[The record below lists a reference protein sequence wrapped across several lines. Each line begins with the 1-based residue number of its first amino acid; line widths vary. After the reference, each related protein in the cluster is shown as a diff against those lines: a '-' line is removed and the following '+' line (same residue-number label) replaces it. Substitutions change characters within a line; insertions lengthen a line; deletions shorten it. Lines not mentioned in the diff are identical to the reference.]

1 MNFVSIRKKLMF
13 MMGTICALF
22 GVALAFIL
30 FFAIDQSRKAE
41 TLQKEI
47 SPLATEL
54 KERGDAYQVQLS
66 ALRGYL
72 LQHDQVE
79 LDKFNEMSKR
89 LEDSKDKLLSNPNL
103 SSSVKSTM
111 ELGST
116 WRKFIEEKVFTLAK
130 EQKWEEALQ
139 VASSENGTV
148 YKVIGDFTN
157 YSNEQAKLREQSIE
171 KIDQSALLIEYVIF
185 LSLVVCIIVAII
197 LAWWFSGKLVKPI
210 QQIDT
215 KLKELASQEG
225 DLTARLQVNSN
236 DEIGAIATSFNKMLE
251 NLQHIINRVQ
261 KTSVEVQTA
270 SENMLEKTNT
280 SREATLRV
288 QSSMSN
294 LNASIQS
301 QTSSME
307 ESSTAMDDMA
317 VSVQRIA
324 ESASSVAE
332 LAVATSEH
340 ASDGSTVIQKSVS
353 QMTTIHEAV
362 NATSEVVERL
372 ITHTKYIDTAVQ
384 SISNIA
390 EQTNLLALNASIE
403 AARAGE
409 HGKGFAVVADEVR
422 KLAEQSQLAA
432 TDINHLLHQIQA
444 DTKIANDMMTQGQ
457 AEASEG
463 ITVIRTAGSSFSE
476 IVNHINK
483 VSTQMQEMSAT
494 AEEMAAS
501 SEEMNAALNNI
512 ASISNEVA
520 AETSQTAHS
529 AGDQV
534 NKMSIVANKSSE
546 MKTIVQELEV
556 LVSHFKTNI

>member
-157 YSNEQAKLREQSIE
+157 YSNEQAKLREQAIE

-409 HGKGFAVVADEVR
+409 QGKGFAVVADEVR
-422 KLAEQSQLAA
+422 KLAEQSKTAA
-432 TDINHLLHQIQA
+432 TDINQLLHQIQN
-444 DTKIANDMMTQGQ
+444 DTETASSMMSQGRS
-457 AEASEG
+457 EAFEG
-463 ITVIRTAGSSFSE
+463 INVIREAGTSFTT
-476 IVNHINK
+476 IVEQVNK
-483 VSTQMQEMSAT
+483 VSTQMQDISAT

-501 SEEMNAALNNI
+501 AEEMNASLNNI
-512 ASISNEVA
+512 ASISTEV
-520 AETSQTAHS
+520 
-529 AGDQV
+529 
-534 NKMSIVANKSSE
+534 SSE
-546 MKTIVQELEV
+546 TAATAQSAEQKVIVMNEMTVTARKMKQTVEELDQ
-556 LVSHFKTNI
+556 LVSHFKTE

>member
-1 MNFVSIRKKLMF
+1 MNFISIRKKLMF

-22 GVALAFIL
+22 GIALAFIL
-30 FFAIDQSRKAE
+30 FFAIDQSRQAE
-41 TLQKEI
+41 ALQKEI
-47 SPLATEL
+47 SPLATQL

-89 LEDSKDKLLSNPNL
+89 LEDSKDKLLSNPNI
-103 SSSVKSTM
+103 SQSVKDTM
-111 ELGST
+111 ESGSA

-139 VASSENGTV
+139 VAYAENGTV

-157 YSNEQAKLREQSIE
+157 YSNEQAKLRDQSIE
-171 KIDQSALLIEYVIF
+171 KIDQSSLQIEYVIF
-185 LSLVVCIIVAII
+185 LSLVICIIVAIT

-210 QQIDT
+210 QQIDS
-215 KLKELASQEG
+215 KLKELSSQEG

-236 DEIGAIATSFNKMLE
+236 DEIGTIATSFNKMLE

-261 KTSVEVQTA
+261 KTSVEVQNA
-270 SENMLEKTNT
+270 SENMLEKTNI
-280 SREATLRV
+280 SREATIKV
-288 QSSMSN
+288 QSSMSS

-301 QTSSME
+301 QSASME

-324 ESASSVAE
+324 ESASSVTE
-332 LAVATSEH
+332 LAVTTSEQ
-340 ASDGSTVIQKSVS
+340 ANDGNTVIQKSVS
-353 QMTTIHEAV
+353 QMTTIHDAV

-409 HGKGFAVVADEVR
+409 QGKGFAVVADEVR
-422 KLAEQSQLAA
+422 KLAEQSKTAA
-432 TDINHLLHQIQA
+432 TDINQLLHQIQQ
-444 DTKIANDMMTQGQ
+444 DTETASSMMSQGRS
-457 AEASEG
+457 EAFEG
-463 ITVIRTAGSSFSE
+463 IHVIREAGNSFTT
-476 IVNHINK
+476 IVEQVNK
-483 VSTQMQEMSAT
+483 VSTQMQDISAT

-501 SEEMNAALNNI
+501 AEEMNASLNNI
-512 ASISNEVA
+512 ASISTEVSSETAATAQSAEQKVITMNEM
-520 AETSQTAHS
+520 TQTAKQMKQTVEEL
-529 AGDQV
+529 DQ
-534 NKMSIVANKSSE
+534 
-546 MKTIVQELEV
+546 
-556 LVSHFKTNI
+556 LVSHFKTE

>member
-1 MNFVSIRKKLMF
+1 MSFISIRKKLMF

-22 GVALAFIL
+22 GIALAFIL
-30 FFAIDQSRKAE
+30 FFAIDQSRQAE
-41 TLQKEI
+41 ALQKEI
-47 SPLATEL
+47 SPLATQL

-79 LDKFNEMSKR
+79 FDKFNSMSKE
-89 LEDSKDKLLSNPNL
+89 LENTKDKLLSNPNV
-103 SSSVKSTM
+103 SESMKNTM
-111 ELGST
+111 ESGST
-116 WRKFIEEKVFTLAK
+116 WRKFIEEKVFPLAK

-139 VASSENGTV
+139 VAYAENGTV

-157 YSNEQAKLREQSIE
+157 YSNEQAKLRDQSIK
-171 KIDQSALLIEYVIF
+171 KIDQSSLQIEYVVF
-185 LSLVVCIIVAII
+185 LSLVICIIVAII

-210 QQIDT
+210 QQIDS
-215 KLKELASQEG
+215 KLKELSSQEG

-236 DEIGAIATSFNKMLE
+236 DEIGTIATSFNKMLE

-261 KTSVEVQTA
+261 KTSVEVQSA
-270 SENMLEKTNT
+270 SENMLEKTNI
-280 SREATLRV
+280 SREATIKV

-294 LNASIQS
+294 LNESIQS
-301 QTSSME
+301 QASSME

-324 ESASSVAE
+324 ESASSVTE
-332 LAVATSEH
+332 LAVATSEQ
-340 ASDGSTVIQKSVS
+340 ANDGSSVIQKSVS
-353 QMTTIHEAV
+353 QMTTIHDAV

-409 HGKGFAVVADEVR
+409 QGKGFAVVADEVR
-422 KLAEQSQLAA
+422 KLAEQSKTAA
-432 TDINHLLHQIQA
+432 TDINQLLHQIQQ
-444 DTKIANDMMTQGQ
+444 DTETASSMMSQGRS
-457 AEASEG
+457 EAFEG
-463 ITVIRTAGSSFSE
+463 IHVIREAGNSFTT
-476 IVNHINK
+476 IVEQVNK
-483 VSTQMQEMSAT
+483 VSTQMQDISAT

-501 SEEMNAALNNI
+501 AEEMNASLNNI
-512 ASISNEVA
+512 ASISTEVSSETAATAQSAEQKVITMNEM
-520 AETSQTAHS
+520 TQTAKQMKQTVEEL
-529 AGDQV
+529 DQ
-534 NKMSIVANKSSE
+534 
-546 MKTIVQELEV
+546 
-556 LVSHFKTNI
+556 LVSHFKTE

>member
-1 MNFVSIRKKLMF
+1 MNFISIRKKLMF

-22 GVALAFIL
+22 GIALAFIL

-89 LEDSKDKLLSNPNL
+89 LEDSKDKLLSNPNI
-103 SSSVKSTM
+103 SQSVKDTM
-111 ELGST
+111 NLGST
-116 WRKFIEEKVFTLAK
+116 WRRFIEEKVFTLAK

-139 VASSENGTV
+139 VASTENGSV

-157 YSNEQAKLREQSIE
+157 YSNEQAKLRDQSIK
-171 KIDQSALLIEYVIF
+171 KIDQSSLQIEYVVF
-185 LSLVVCIIVAII
+185 LSLVICIIVAIA

-210 QQIDT
+210 QQIDS
-215 KLKELASQEG
+215 KLKELSSQEG
-225 DLTARLQVNSN
+225 DLTARLQVSSN
-236 DEIGAIATSFNKMLE
+236 DEIGTIATSFNKMLE

-261 KTSVEVQTA
+261 KTSVEVQNA
-270 SENMLEKTNT
+270 SENMLEKTNI
-280 SREATLRV
+280 SREATIRV
-288 QSSMSN
+288 QSSMSS
-294 LNASIQS
+294 LNANIQS
-301 QTSSME
+301 QASSME
-307 ESSTAMDDMA
+307 ESSTAMDDMT

-324 ESASSVAE
+324 ESASSVTE
-332 LAVATSEH
+332 LAVTTSEQ
-340 ASDGSTVIQKSVS
+340 ANDGSSVIQKSVS
-353 QMTTIHEAV
+353 QMTTIHDAV

-409 HGKGFAVVADEVR
+409 QGKGFAVVADEVR
-422 KLAEQSQLAA
+422 KLAEQSKTAA
-432 TDINHLLHQIQA
+432 TDINQLLHQIQQ
-444 DTKIANDMMTQGQ
+444 DTETASSMMSQGRS
-457 AEASEG
+457 EAFEG
-463 ITVIRTAGSSFSE
+463 IHVIREAGNSFTT
-476 IVNHINK
+476 IVEQVNK
-483 VSTQMQEMSAT
+483 VSTQMQDISAT

-501 SEEMNAALNNI
+501 AEEMNASLNNI
-512 ASISNEVA
+512 ASISTEVSSETATTAQSAEKKVITMNEM
-520 AETSQTAHS
+520 TQTAKQMKQTVEEL
-529 AGDQV
+529 DQ
-534 NKMSIVANKSSE
+534 
-546 MKTIVQELEV
+546 
-556 LVSHFKTNI
+556 LVSHFKTE

>member
-1 MNFVSIRKKLMF
+1 MNFISIRKKLMF

-22 GVALAFIL
+22 GIALAFIL
-30 FFAIDQSRKAE
+30 FFTMDQSHQTEA
-41 TLQKEI
+41 LQKEI
-47 SPLATEL
+47 SPLATQL

-79 LDKFNEMSKR
+79 FDKFNAMSKE
-89 LEDSKDKLLSNPNL
+89 LEDKKEQLLSNPNL
-103 SSSVKSTM
+103 SQSVKATM
-111 ELGST
+111 ESGST
-116 WRKFIEEKVFTLAK
+116 WRKFIEEKVFPLAK

-139 VASSENGTV
+139 VAYAENNTV

-157 YSNEQAKLREQSIE
+157 YSNEQAKLRDQSIK
-171 KIDQSALLIEYVIF
+171 KIDQSSLQIEYVVF
-185 LSLVVCIIVAII
+185 LSLVICIIVAII

-210 QQIDT
+210 QQIDS
-215 KLKELASQEG
+215 KLKELSSQEG

-236 DEIGAIATSFNKMLE
+236 DEIGTIATSFNKMLE

-261 KTSVEVQTA
+261 KTSVEVQNA
-270 SENMLEKTNT
+270 SENMLEKTNI
-280 SREATLRV
+280 SREATLKV

-294 LNASIQS
+294 LNESIQS
-301 QTSSME
+301 QASSME

-324 ESASSVAE
+324 ESATSVTE
-332 LAVATSEH
+332 LAVATSEQ
-340 ASDGSTVIQKSVS
+340 ANDGSSVIQKSVS
-353 QMTTIHEAV
+353 QMTTIRDAV

-409 HGKGFAVVADEVR
+409 QGKGFAVVADEVR
-422 KLAEQSQLAA
+422 KLAEQSKTAA
-432 TDINHLLHQIQA
+432 TDINQLLHQIQQ
-444 DTKIANDMMTQGQ
+444 DTETASSMMSQGRS
-457 AEASEG
+457 EAFEG
-463 ITVIRTAGSSFSE
+463 IHVIREAGNSFTT
-476 IVNHINK
+476 IVEQVNK
-483 VSTQMQEMSAT
+483 VSTQMQDISAT

-501 SEEMNAALNNI
+501 AEEMNASLNNI
-512 ASISNEVA
+512 ASISTEVSSETAATAQSAEQKVITMNEM
-520 AETSQTAHS
+520 TQTAKQMKQTVEEL
-529 AGDQV
+529 DQ
-534 NKMSIVANKSSE
+534 
-546 MKTIVQELEV
+546 
-556 LVSHFKTNI
+556 LVSHFKTE

>member
-1 MNFVSIRKKLMF
+1 MNFISIRKKLMF
-13 MMGTICALF
+13 MMGMICALF
-22 GVALAFIL
+22 GIALAFIL
-30 FFAIDQSRKAE
+30 FFTMDQSHKAE

-89 LEDSKDKLLSNPNL
+89 LEDTKGQLLSNPNT
-103 SSSVKSTM
+103 SQSVKSTM

-139 VASSENGTV
+139 VASTENGTV

-171 KIDQSALLIEYVIF
+171 KIDQSSLRIEYVVF
-185 LSLVVCIIVAII
+185 LSLVICIVTAII

-225 DLTARLQVNSN
+225 DLTTRLQVNSN
-236 DEIGAIATSFNKMLE
+236 DEIGAIASSFNKMLE

-280 SREATLRV
+280 SREATIRV

-294 LNASIQS
+294 LNSSIQS

-317 VSVQRIA
+317 ISVQRIA

-340 ASDGSTVIQKSVS
+340 ANDGSTVIQKSVS

-409 HGKGFAVVADEVR
+409 QGKGFAVVADEVR
-422 KLAEQSQLAA
+422 KLAEQSKTAA
-432 TDINHLLHQIQA
+432 KDINQLLHQIQN
-444 DTKIANDMMTQGQ
+444 DTETANSMMSKGRS
-457 AEASEG
+457 EAFEG
-463 ITVIRTAGSSFSE
+463 ITVVREAGTSFTT
-476 IVNHINK
+476 IVEQVNK
-483 VSTQMQEMSAT
+483 VSTQMQDISAT

-501 SEEMNAALNNI
+501 AEEMNASLNNI
-512 ASISNEVA
+512 ASISNEV
-520 AETSQTAHS
+520 
-529 AGDQV
+529 
-534 NKMSIVANKSSE
+534 SSE
-546 MKTIVQELEV
+546 TAATAQSAEQKVIVMNEMTLTAKQMKQTVEELDQ
-556 LVSHFKTNI
+556 LVSHFKTE

>member
-30 FFAIDQSRKAE
+30 FFAIDQSRQAE
-41 TLQKEI
+41 ALQKEI
-47 SPLATEL
+47 SPLATQL
-54 KERGDAYQVQLS
+54 KECGDAYQVQLS

-409 HGKGFAVVADEVR
+409 QGKGFAVVADEVR
-422 KLAEQSQLAA
+422 KLAEQSKTAA
-432 TDINHLLHQIQA
+432 TDINQLLHQIQN
-444 DTKIANDMMTQGQ
+444 DTETASSMMSQGRS
-457 AEASEG
+457 EAFEG
-463 ITVIRTAGSSFSE
+463 INVIREAGTSFTT
-476 IVNHINK
+476 IVEQVNK
-483 VSTQMQEMSAT
+483 VSTQMQDISAT

-501 SEEMNAALNNI
+501 AEEMNASLNNI
-512 ASISNEVA
+512 ASISTEV
-520 AETSQTAHS
+520 
-529 AGDQV
+529 
-534 NKMSIVANKSSE
+534 SSE
-546 MKTIVQELEV
+546 TAATAQSAEQKVIVMNEMAVTTGKMKQTVEELDQ
-556 LVSHFKTNI
+556 LVSHFKTE

>member
-22 GVALAFIL
+22 GIALAFIL

-79 LDKFNEMSKR
+79 LDKFNQMSKR

-185 LSLVVCIIVAII
+185 LSLVICIVAAII

-353 QMTTIHEAV
+353 QMTTIHKAV

-422 KLAEQSQLAA
+422 KLAEQSKTAA
-432 TDINHLLHQIQA
+432 TDINQLLHQIQN
-444 DTKIANDMMTQGQ
+444 DTETASSMMSQGRS
-457 AEASEG
+457 EAFEG
-463 ITVIRTAGSSFSE
+463 INVIREAGTSFTT
-476 IVNHINK
+476 IVEQVNK
-483 VSTQMQEMSAT
+483 VSTQMQDISAT

-501 SEEMNAALNNI
+501 AEEMNASLNNI
-512 ASISNEVA
+512 ASISTEV
-520 AETSQTAHS
+520 
-529 AGDQV
+529 
-534 NKMSIVANKSSE
+534 SSE
-546 MKTIVQELEV
+546 TAATAQSAEQKVIVMNEMTVTARKMKQTVEELDQ
-556 LVSHFKTNI
+556 LVSHFKTE

>member
-1 MNFVSIRKKLMF
+1 MNFISIRKKLMF

-30 FFAIDQSRKAE
+30 FFTMDQSRQTEA
-41 TLQKEI
+41 LQKEI
-47 SPLATEL
+47 SPLATQL

-79 LDKFNEMSKR
+79 LDKFNSMSKL
-89 LEDSKDKLLSNPNL
+89 LEDKKEQLLSNPNL
-103 SSSVKSTM
+103 SESVKNTM
-111 ELGST
+111 ESGST
-116 WRKFIEEKVFTLAK
+116 WRKFIEEKVFPLAK

-139 VASSENGTV
+139 VAYAENNTV

-157 YSNEQAKLREQSIE
+157 YSNEQAKLRDQSIK
-171 KIDQSALLIEYVIF
+171 KIDQSSLQIEYVVF
-185 LSLVVCIIVAII
+185 LSLIICIIVAIT

-210 QQIDT
+210 QQIDS
-215 KLKELASQEG
+215 KLKELSSQEG

-236 DEIGAIATSFNKMLE
+236 DEIGTIATSFNKMLE

-261 KTSVEVQTA
+261 KTSVEVQNA
-270 SENMLEKTNT
+270 SENMLEKTNI
-280 SREATLRV
+280 SREATIKV
-288 QSSMSN
+288 QSTMSN
-294 LNASIQS
+294 LNESIQS
-301 QTSSME
+301 QAASME

-324 ESASSVAE
+324 ESATSVTE
-332 LAVATSEH
+332 LAVATSEQ
-340 ASDGSTVIQKSVS
+340 ANDGNTVIQKSVS
-353 QMTTIHEAV
+353 QMTTIHDAV

-409 HGKGFAVVADEVR
+409 QGKGFAVVADEVR
-422 KLAEQSQLAA
+422 KLAEQSKTAA
-432 TDINHLLHQIQA
+432 TDINQLLHQIQQ
-444 DTKIANDMMTQGQ
+444 DTETASSMMSQGRS
-457 AEASEG
+457 EASEG
-463 ITVIRTAGSSFSE
+463 IHVIREAGNSFTT
-476 IVNHINK
+476 IVEQVNK
-483 VSTQMQEMSAT
+483 VSTQMQDISAT

-501 SEEMNAALNNI
+501 AEEMNASLNNI
-512 ASISNEVA
+512 ASISTEVSSETAATAQSAEKKVVTMNEM
-520 AETSQTAHS
+520 TQTAKQMKQTVEEL
-529 AGDQV
+529 DQ
-534 NKMSIVANKSSE
+534 
-546 MKTIVQELEV
+546 
-556 LVSHFKTNI
+556 LVSHFKTE

>member
-1 MNFVSIRKKLMF
+1 MNFISIRKKLMF
-13 MMGTICALF
+13 MMGMICALF
-22 GVALAFIL
+22 GIALAFIL
-30 FFAIDQSRKAE
+30 FFTMDQSHKAE

-89 LEDSKDKLLSNPNL
+89 LEDTKGQLLSNPNT
-103 SSSVKSTM
+103 SQSVKSTM

-139 VASSENGTV
+139 VASTENGTV

-157 YSNEQAKLREQSIE
+157 YTNEQAKLREQSIE
-171 KIDQSALLIEYVIF
+171 KIDQSSLRIEYVVF
-185 LSLVVCIIVAII
+185 LSLVICIVTAII

-210 QQIDT
+210 QKIDT

-280 SREATLRV
+280 SREATIRV

-294 LNASIQS
+294 LNSSIQS

-317 VSVQRIA
+317 ISVQRIA

-332 LAVATSEH
+332 LAVATYEH
-340 ASDGSTVIQKSVS
+340 ANDGSTVIQKSVS

-409 HGKGFAVVADEVR
+409 QGKGFAVVADEVR
-422 KLAEQSQLAA
+422 KLAEQSKTAA
-432 TDINHLLHQIQA
+432 KDINQLLHQIQN
-444 DTKIANDMMTQGQ
+444 DTETASSMMSQGRS
-457 AEASEG
+457 EAFEG
-463 ITVIRTAGSSFSE
+463 ITVVREAGTSFTT
-476 IVNHINK
+476 IVEQVNK
-483 VSTQMQEMSAT
+483 VSTQMQDISAT

-501 SEEMNAALNNI
+501 AEEMNASLNNI
-512 ASISNEVA
+512 ASISNEV
-520 AETSQTAHS
+520 
-529 AGDQV
+529 
-534 NKMSIVANKSSE
+534 SSE
-546 MKTIVQELEV
+546 TAATAQSAEQKVIVMNEMTLTAKQMKQTVEELDQ
-556 LVSHFKTNI
+556 LVSHFKTE

>member
-1 MNFVSIRKKLMF
+1 MNFISIRKKLMF
-13 MMGTICALF
+13 MMGMICALF
-22 GVALAFIL
+22 GIALAFIL
-30 FFAIDQSRKAE
+30 FFTMDQSHKAE

-89 LEDSKDKLLSNPNL
+89 LEDTKGQLLSNPNT
-103 SSSVKSTM
+103 SQSVKSTM

-139 VASSENGTV
+139 VASTENGTV

-157 YSNEQAKLREQSIE
+157 YTNEQAKLREQSIE
-171 KIDQSALLIEYVIF
+171 KIDQSSLRIEYVVF
-185 LSLVVCIIVAII
+185 LSLVICIVTAII

-270 SENMLEKTNT
+270 EENMLEKTNT
-280 SREATLRV
+280 SREATIRV

-294 LNASIQS
+294 LNSSIQS

-317 VSVQRIA
+317 ISVQRIA

-332 LAVATSEH
+332 LAVATYEH
-340 ASDGSTVIQKSVS
+340 ANDGSTVIQKSVS

-409 HGKGFAVVADEVR
+409 QGKGFAVVADEVR
-422 KLAEQSQLAA
+422 KLAEQSKTAA
-432 TDINHLLHQIQA
+432 KDINQLLHQIQN
-444 DTKIANDMMTQGQ
+444 DTEIASSMMSQGRS
-457 AEASEG
+457 EAFEG
-463 ITVIRTAGSSFSE
+463 ITVVREAGTSFTT
-476 IVNHINK
+476 IVEQVNK
-483 VSTQMQEMSAT
+483 VSTQMQDISAT

-501 SEEMNAALNNI
+501 AEEMNASLNNI
-512 ASISNEVA
+512 ASISNEV
-520 AETSQTAHS
+520 
-529 AGDQV
+529 
-534 NKMSIVANKSSE
+534 SSE
-546 MKTIVQELEV
+546 TAATAQSAEQKVIVMNEMTLTAKQMKQTVEELDQ
-556 LVSHFKTNI
+556 LVSHFKTE

>member
-1 MNFVSIRKKLMF
+1 MNFISIRKKLMF
-13 MMGTICALF
+13 MMGMICALF
-22 GVALAFIL
+22 GIALAFIL
-30 FFAIDQSRKAE
+30 FFTMDQSHKAE

-89 LEDSKDKLLSNPNL
+89 LEDTKGQLLSNPNT
-103 SSSVKSTM
+103 SQSVKSTM

-139 VASSENGTV
+139 VASTENGTV

-157 YSNEQAKLREQSIE
+157 YTNEQAKLREQSIE
-171 KIDQSALLIEYVIF
+171 KIDQSSLRIEYVVF
-185 LSLVVCIIVAII
+185 LSLVICIVTAII

-280 SREATLRV
+280 SREATIRV

-294 LNASIQS
+294 LNSSIQS

-307 ESSTAMDDMA
+307 ESSTAMDDMTI
-317 VSVQRIA
+317 SVQRIA

-340 ASDGSTVIQKSVS
+340 ANDGSTVIQKSVS

-409 HGKGFAVVADEVR
+409 QGKGFAVVADEVR
-422 KLAEQSQLAA
+422 KLAEQSKTAA
-432 TDINHLLHQIQA
+432 KDINQLLHQIQN
-444 DTKIANDMMTQGQ
+444 DTETASSMMSQGRS
-457 AEASEG
+457 EAFEG
-463 ITVIRTAGSSFSE
+463 ITVVREAGTSFTT
-476 IVNHINK
+476 IVEQVNK
-483 VSTQMQEMSAT
+483 VSTQMQDISAT

-501 SEEMNAALNNI
+501 AEEMNASLNNI
-512 ASISNEVA
+512 ASISNEV
-520 AETSQTAHS
+520 
-529 AGDQV
+529 
-534 NKMSIVANKSSE
+534 SSE
-546 MKTIVQELEV
+546 TAATAQSAEQKVIVMNEMTLTAKQMKQTVEELDQ
-556 LVSHFKTNI
+556 LVSHFKTE

>member
-1 MNFVSIRKKLMF
+1 MNFISIRKKLMF

-22 GVALAFIL
+22 GIALAFIL
-30 FFAIDQSRKAE
+30 FFAIDQSRQAE
-41 TLQKEI
+41 ALQKEI
-47 SPLATEL
+47 SPLATQL

-72 LQHDQVE
+72 LQRDQVE
-79 LDKFNEMSKR
+79 LDKFNEMSKL
-89 LEDSKDKLLSNPNL
+89 LEDKKDELLSNPNL
-103 SSSVKSTM
+103 SQSVKNTM
-111 ELGST
+111 ESGSA

-139 VASSENGTV
+139 VAYAENGTV

-157 YSNEQAKLREQSIE
+157 YSNEQAKLRDQSIE
-171 KIDQSALLIEYVIF
+171 KIDQSSLQIEYVIF
-185 LSLVVCIIVAII
+185 LSLVICIIVAIT

-210 QQIDT
+210 QQIDS
-215 KLKELASQEG
+215 KLKELSSQEG

-236 DEIGAIATSFNKMLE
+236 DEIGTIATSFNKMLE

-261 KTSVEVQTA
+261 KTSVEVQNA
-270 SENMLEKTNT
+270 SENMLEKTNI
-280 SREATLRV
+280 SREATIRV
-288 QSSMSN
+288 QSSMSS

-301 QTSSME
+301 QSASME

-324 ESASSVAE
+324 ESASSVTE
-332 LAVATSEH
+332 LAVTTSEQ
-340 ASDGSTVIQKSVS
+340 ANDGSSVIQKSVS
-353 QMTTIHEAV
+353 QMTTIHDAV

-409 HGKGFAVVADEVR
+409 QGKGFAVVADEVR
-422 KLAEQSQLAA
+422 KLAEQSKTAA
-432 TDINHLLHQIQA
+432 TDINQLLHQIQQ
-444 DTKIANDMMTQGQ
+444 DTETASSMMSQGRS
-457 AEASEG
+457 EAFEG
-463 ITVIRTAGSSFSE
+463 IHVIREAGNSFTT
-476 IVNHINK
+476 IVEQVNK
-483 VSTQMQEMSAT
+483 VSTQMQDISAT

-501 SEEMNAALNNI
+501 AEEMNASLNNI
-512 ASISNEVA
+512 ASISTEVSSETAATAQSAEQKVITMNEM
-520 AETSQTAHS
+520 TQTAK
-529 AGDQV
+529 Q
-534 NKMSIVANKSSE
+534 
-546 MKTIVQELEV
+546 MKQTVQELDQ
-556 LVSHFKTNI
+556 LVSHFKTE

>member
-1 MNFVSIRKKLMF
+1 

-22 GVALAFIL
+22 GIALAFIL
-30 FFAIDQSRKAE
+30 FFTMDQSHKAE

-79 LDKFNEMSKR
+79 LDKFNQMSKR
-89 LEDSKDKLLSNPNL
+89 LEDTKGQLLSNPNT
-103 SSSVKSTM
+103 SQSVKSTM

-139 VASSENGTV
+139 VASTENGTV

-171 KIDQSALLIEYVIF
+171 KIDQSSLRIEYVVF
-185 LSLVVCIIVAII
+185 LSLVICIVTAII

-210 QQIDT
+210 QQIDI

-236 DEIGAIATSFNKMLE
+236 DEIGAIASSFNKMLE

-280 SREATLRV
+280 SREATIRV

-294 LNASIQS
+294 LNSSIQS

-317 VSVQRIA
+317 ISVQRIA

-340 ASDGSTVIQKSVS
+340 ANDGSTVIQKSVS

-409 HGKGFAVVADEVR
+409 QGKGFAVVADEVR
-422 KLAEQSQLAA
+422 KLAEQSKTAA
-432 TDINHLLHQIQA
+432 TDINQLLNQIQN
-444 DTKIANDMMTQGQ
+444 DTETASSMMSKGRS
-457 AEASEG
+457 EAFEG
-463 ITVIRTAGSSFSE
+463 ITVVREAGTSFTT
-476 IVNHINK
+476 IVEQVNK
-483 VSTQMQEMSAT
+483 VSTQMQDISAT

-501 SEEMNAALNNI
+501 AEEMNASLNNI
-512 ASISNEVA
+512 ASISNEV
-520 AETSQTAHS
+520 
-529 AGDQV
+529 
-534 NKMSIVANKSSE
+534 SSE
-546 MKTIVQELEV
+546 TAATAQSAEQKVIVMNEMTVTAKQMKQTVEELDQ
-556 LVSHFKTNI
+556 LVSHFKTE

>member
-1 MNFVSIRKKLMF
+1 MNFISIRKKLMF
-13 MMGTICALF
+13 MMGVICALF
-22 GVALAFIL
+22 GIALAFIL
-30 FFAIDQSRKAE
+30 FFTMDQSHKAE

-89 LEDSKDKLLSNPNL
+89 LEDTKGQLLSNPNT
-103 SSSVKSTM
+103 SQSVKSTM

-139 VASSENGTV
+139 VASTENGTV

-157 YSNEQAKLREQSIE
+157 YTNEQAKLREQSIE
-171 KIDQSALLIEYVIF
+171 KIDQSSLRIEYVVF
-185 LSLVVCIIVAII
+185 LSLVICIVTAII

-236 DEIGAIATSFNKMLE
+236 DEIGAIASSFNKMLE

-261 KTSVEVQTA
+261 KTSVEVQIA
-270 SENMLEKTNT
+270 SDNMLEKTNT
-280 SREATLRV
+280 SREATIRV

-294 LNASIQS
+294 LNSSIQS

-317 VSVQRIA
+317 ISVQRIA

-332 LAVATSEH
+332 LAVATYEH
-340 ASDGSTVIQKSVS
+340 ANDGSTVIQKSVS

-409 HGKGFAVVADEVR
+409 QGKGFAVVADEVR
-422 KLAEQSQLAA
+422 KLAEQSKTAA
-432 TDINHLLHQIQA
+432 KDINQLLHQIQN
-444 DTKIANDMMTQGQ
+444 DTETASSMMSQGRS
-457 AEASEG
+457 EAFEG
-463 ITVIRTAGSSFSE
+463 ITVVREAGTSFTT
-476 IVNHINK
+476 IVEQVNK
-483 VSTQMQEMSAT
+483 VSTQMQDISAT

-501 SEEMNAALNNI
+501 AEEMNASLNNI
-512 ASISNEVA
+512 ASISNEV
-520 AETSQTAHS
+520 
-529 AGDQV
+529 
-534 NKMSIVANKSSE
+534 SSE
-546 MKTIVQELEV
+546 TAATAQSAEQKVIVMNEMTLTAKQMKQTVEELDQ
-556 LVSHFKTNI
+556 LVSHFKTE

>member
-1 MNFVSIRKKLMF
+1 MNFISIRKKLMF

-22 GVALAFIL
+22 GIALAFIL

-89 LEDSKDKLLSNPNL
+89 LEDSKDKLLSNPNI
-103 SSSVKSTM
+103 SQSVKDTM
-111 ELGST
+111 NLGST

-139 VASSENGTV
+139 VASTENGSV

-157 YSNEQAKLREQSIE
+157 YSNEQAKLRDQSIE
-171 KIDQSALLIEYVIF
+171 KIDQSSLQIEYVVF
-185 LSLVVCIIVAII
+185 LSLVICITVAII

-210 QQIDT
+210 QQIDS
-215 KLKELASQEG
+215 KLKELSSQEG
-225 DLTARLQVNSN
+225 DLTARLQVSSN
-236 DEIGAIATSFNKMLE
+236 DEIGTIATSFNKMLE

-261 KTSVEVQTA
+261 KTSVEVQNA
-270 SENMLEKTNT
+270 SENMLEKTNI
-280 SREATLRV
+280 SREATIRV
-288 QSSMSN
+288 QSSMSS
-294 LNASIQS
+294 LNANIQS
-301 QTSSME
+301 QASSME
-307 ESSTAMDDMA
+307 ESSTAMDDMT

-324 ESASSVAE
+324 ESASSVTE
-332 LAVATSEH
+332 LAVTTSEQ
-340 ASDGSTVIQKSVS
+340 ANDGSSVIQKSVS
-353 QMTTIHEAV
+353 QMTTIHDAV

-409 HGKGFAVVADEVR
+409 QGKGFAVVADEVR
-422 KLAEQSQLAA
+422 KLAEQSKTAA
-432 TDINHLLHQIQA
+432 TDINQLLHQIQQ
-444 DTKIANDMMTQGQ
+444 DTETASSMMSQGRS
-457 AEASEG
+457 EAFEG
-463 ITVIRTAGSSFSE
+463 IHVIREAGNSFTT
-476 IVNHINK
+476 IVEQVNK
-483 VSTQMQEMSAT
+483 VSTQMQDISAT

-501 SEEMNAALNNI
+501 AEEMNASLNNI
-512 ASISNEVA
+512 ASISTEVSSETATTAQSAEKKVITMNEM
-520 AETSQTAHS
+520 TQTAKQMKQTVEEL
-529 AGDQV
+529 DQ
-534 NKMSIVANKSSE
+534 
-546 MKTIVQELEV
+546 
-556 LVSHFKTNI
+556 LVSHFKTE

>member
-22 GVALAFIL
+22 GIALAFIL

-116 WRKFIEEKVFTLAK
+116 WRKFVEEKVFTLAK

-157 YSNEQAKLREQSIE
+157 YSNEQATLREQSIE

-185 LSLVVCIIVAII
+185 LSLVICIVAAII

-236 DEIGAIATSFNKMLE
+236 DEIGAIAASFNKMLE

-280 SREATLRV
+280 SREATVRV

-301 QTSSME
+301 QASSME

-409 HGKGFAVVADEVR
+409 QGKGFAVVADEVR
-422 KLAEQSQLAA
+422 KLAEQSKTAA
-432 TDINHLLHQIQA
+432 TDINQLLHQIQN
-444 DTKIANDMMTQGQ
+444 DTETASSMMSQGRS
-457 AEASEG
+457 EAFEG
-463 ITVIRTAGSSFSE
+463 IHVIREAGTSFAT
-476 IVNHINK
+476 IVEQVNK
-483 VSTQMQEMSAT
+483 VSTQMQDISAT

-501 SEEMNAALNNI
+501 AEEMNASLNNI
-512 ASISNEVA
+512 ASISTEV
-520 AETSQTAHS
+520 
-529 AGDQV
+529 
-534 NKMSIVANKSSE
+534 SSE
-546 MKTIVQELEV
+546 TAATAQSAEQKVIVMNEMTVTAGKMKQTVEELDQ
-556 LVSHFKTNI
+556 LVSHFKTE

>member
-1 MNFVSIRKKLMF
+1 MNFMSIRKKLLF

-22 GVALAFIL
+22 GIALAFIL
-30 FFAIDQSRKAE
+30 FFAVDQSHKSEA
-41 TLQKEI
+41 LQKDI

-66 ALRGYL
+66 ALRDYL

-79 LDKFNEMSKR
+79 LDKFHEMSKL
-89 LEDSKDKLLSNPNL
+89 LEDNKAQLLSNPNV
-103 SSSVKSTM
+103 SQSVKDAM

-116 WRKFIEEKVFTLAK
+116 WRIFIEEKVFSLAK

-139 VASSENGTV
+139 LASSENGTV

-171 KIDQSALLIEYVIF
+171 KIDQSSLLIEYIVF
-185 LSLVVCIIVAII
+185 LSLVICIIVALI

-210 QQIDT
+210 EQIDT

-236 DEIGAIATSFNKMLE
+236 DEIGAIATSFNNMLE

-261 KTSVEVQTA
+261 KTSVEVQNT

-280 SREATLRV
+280 SRDATIKV

-317 VSVQRIA
+317 MSVQRIA

-340 ASDGSTVIQKSVS
+340 ANDGSTVIQKSIS

-409 HGKGFAVVADEVR
+409 QGKGFAVVADEVR
-422 KLAEQSQLAA
+422 KLAEQSKTAA
-432 TDINHLLHQIQA
+432 TDINQLLHQIQN
-444 DTKIANDMMTQGQ
+444 DTETASSMMSQGRS
-457 AEASEG
+457 EASEG
-463 ITVIRTAGSSFSE
+463 INVIREAGSSFTT
-476 IVNHINK
+476 IVGQVNT
-483 VSTQMQEMSAT
+483 VSTRIQDISAT
-494 AEEMAAS
+494 AEEMNAS
-501 SEEMNAALNNI
+501 LNNI
-512 ASISNEVA
+512 ASISNEV
-520 AETSQTAHS
+520 
-529 AGDQV
+529 
-534 NKMSIVANKSSE
+534 SSE
-546 MKTIVQELEV
+546 TVATAQFAKQKVLVMNEMTLTAKQMKQTVEELDQ
-556 LVSHFKTNI
+556 LVSHFKTE

>member
-1 MNFVSIRKKLMF
+1 MSFISIRKKLMF

-22 GVALAFIL
+22 GIALAFIL
-30 FFAIDQSRKAE
+30 FFAIDQSRQAE
-41 TLQKEI
+41 ALQKEI
-47 SPLATEL
+47 SPLATQL

-79 LDKFNEMSKR
+79 FDKFNSMSKE
-89 LEDSKDKLLSNPNL
+89 LENTKDKLLSNPNV
-103 SSSVKSTM
+103 SESMKNTM
-111 ELGST
+111 ESGST
-116 WRKFIEEKVFTLAK
+116 WRKFIEEKVFPLAK

-139 VASSENGTV
+139 VAYAENGTV

-157 YSNEQAKLREQSIE
+157 YSNEQAKLRDQSIK
-171 KIDQSALLIEYVIF
+171 KIDQSSLQIEYVVF
-185 LSLVVCIIVAII
+185 LSLVICIIAAII

-210 QQIDT
+210 QQIDS
-215 KLKELASQEG
+215 KLKELSSQEG

-236 DEIGAIATSFNKMLE
+236 DEIGTIATSFNKMLE

-261 KTSVEVQTA
+261 KTSVEVQSA
-270 SENMLEKTNT
+270 SENMLEKTNI
-280 SREATLRV
+280 SREATIKV

-294 LNASIQS
+294 LNESIQS
-301 QTSSME
+301 QASSME

-324 ESASSVAE
+324 ESASSVTE
-332 LAVATSEH
+332 LAVATSEQ
-340 ASDGSTVIQKSVS
+340 ANDGNSVIQKSVS
-353 QMTTIHEAV
+353 QMTTIHDAV

-409 HGKGFAVVADEVR
+409 QGKGFAVVADEVR
-422 KLAEQSQLAA
+422 KLAEQSKTAA
-432 TDINHLLHQIQA
+432 TDINQLLHQIQQ
-444 DTKIANDMMTQGQ
+444 DTETASSMMSQGRS
-457 AEASEG
+457 EAFEG
-463 ITVIRTAGSSFSE
+463 IHVIREAGNSFTT
-476 IVNHINK
+476 IVEQVNK
-483 VSTQMQEMSAT
+483 VSTQMQDISAT

-501 SEEMNAALNNI
+501 AEEMNASLNNI
-512 ASISNEVA
+512 ASISTEVSSETAATAQSAEQKVITMNEM
-520 AETSQTAHS
+520 TQTAKQMKQTVEEL
-529 AGDQV
+529 DQ
-534 NKMSIVANKSSE
+534 
-546 MKTIVQELEV
+546 
-556 LVSHFKTNI
+556 LVSHFKTE

>member
-22 GVALAFIL
+22 GIALAFIL

-89 LEDSKDKLLSNPNL
+89 LEDSKDKLLSNPNA

-111 ELGST
+111 ELGFT
-116 WRKFIEEKVFTLAK
+116 WRKFVEEKVFTLAK

-185 LSLVVCIIVAII
+185 LSLVICIVAAII

-280 SREATLRV
+280 SREATVRV

-409 HGKGFAVVADEVR
+409 QGKGFAVVADEVR
-422 KLAEQSQLAA
+422 KLAEQSKTAA
-432 TDINHLLHQIQA
+432 TDINQLLHQIQN
-444 DTKIANDMMTQGQ
+444 DTETASSMMSQGRS
-457 AEASEG
+457 EAFEG
-463 ITVIRTAGSSFSE
+463 INVIREAGTSFST
-476 IVNHINK
+476 IVEQVNK
-483 VSTQMQEMSAT
+483 VSTQMQDISAT

-501 SEEMNAALNNI
+501 AEEMNASLNNI
-512 ASISNEVA
+512 ASISTEV
-520 AETSQTAHS
+520 
-529 AGDQV
+529 
-534 NKMSIVANKSSE
+534 SSE
-546 MKTIVQELEV
+546 TAATAQSAEKKVIVMNEMAVTAGKMKQTVEELDQ
-556 LVSHFKTNI
+556 LVSHFKTE

>member
-1 MNFVSIRKKLMF
+1 

-22 GVALAFIL
+22 GIALAFIL
-30 FFAIDQSRKAE
+30 FFTIDQSRKAE
-41 TLQKEI
+41 ALQKEI

-79 LDKFNEMSKR
+79 LDKFHEMSKR
-89 LEDSKDKLLSNPNL
+89 LEDSKNELLSNPNV
-103 SSSVKSTM
+103 SQQVKDTM
-111 ELGST
+111 QLGST
-116 WRKFIEEKVFTLAK
+116 WRQFIDDKVVTLAK

-139 VASSENGTV
+139 VASKENGTV

-157 YSNEQAKLREQSIE
+157 YSNEQAKLRDQSIE
-171 KIDQSALLIEYVIF
+171 KIDQSSLLIEYVVF
-185 LSLVVCIIVAII
+185 LSLVICIVVAII

-215 KLKELASQEG
+215 KLKELSSQEG

-261 KTSVEVQTA
+261 KTSVEVQNA

-280 SREATLRV
+280 SRDATIKV

-317 VSVQRIA
+317 MSVQRIA

-340 ASDGSTVIQKSVS
+340 ANDGSTVIQKSIS

-409 HGKGFAVVADEVR
+409 QGKGFAVVADEVR
-422 KLAEQSQLAA
+422 KLAEQSKTAA
-432 TDINHLLHQIQA
+432 TDINQLLHQIQN
-444 DTKIANDMMTQGQ
+444 DTETASSMMSQGRS
-457 AEASEG
+457 EAFEG
-463 ITVIRTAGSSFSE
+463 INVIREAGSSFTT
-476 IVNHINK
+476 IVSQVNT
-483 VSTQMQEMSAT
+483 VSTQIQDISAT

-501 SEEMNAALNNI
+501 AEEMNASLNNI
-512 ASISNEVA
+512 ASISNEV
-520 AETSQTAHS
+520 
-529 AGDQV
+529 
-534 NKMSIVANKSSE
+534 SSE
-546 MKTIVQELEV
+546 TVATAQFAEQKVIVMNEMTLTAKQMKQTVEELDQ
-556 LVSHFKTNI
+556 LVSHFKTE

>member
-1 MNFVSIRKKLMF
+1 MNFISIRKKLMF
-13 MMGTICALF
+13 MMGMICALF
-22 GVALAFIL
+22 GIALAFIL
-30 FFAIDQSRKAE
+30 FFTMDQSHKAE

-89 LEDSKDKLLSNPNL
+89 LEDTKGQLLSNPNT
-103 SSSVKSTM
+103 SQSVKSTM

-139 VASSENGTV
+139 VASTENGTV

-171 KIDQSALLIEYVIF
+171 KIDQSSLRIEYVVF
-185 LSLVVCIIVAII
+185 LSLVICIVTAII

-236 DEIGAIATSFNKMLE
+236 DEIGAIASSFNKMLE

-280 SREATLRV
+280 SREATIRV

-294 LNASIQS
+294 LNSSIQS

-317 VSVQRIA
+317 ISVQRIA

-340 ASDGSTVIQKSVS
+340 ANDGSTVIQKSVS

-409 HGKGFAVVADEVR
+409 QGKGFAVVADEVR
-422 KLAEQSQLAA
+422 KLAEQSKTAA
-432 TDINHLLHQIQA
+432 TDINQLLHQIQN
-444 DTKIANDMMTQGQ
+444 DTETASSMMSQGRS
-457 AEASEG
+457 EAFEG
-463 ITVIRTAGSSFSE
+463 ITVVREAGTSFTT
-476 IVNHINK
+476 IVEQVNK
-483 VSTQMQEMSAT
+483 VSTQMQDISAT

-501 SEEMNAALNNI
+501 AEEMNASLNNI
-512 ASISNEVA
+512 ASISNEV
-520 AETSQTAHS
+520 
-529 AGDQV
+529 
-534 NKMSIVANKSSE
+534 SSE
-546 MKTIVQELEV
+546 TAATAQSAEQKVIVMNEMTLTAKQMKQTVEELDQ
-556 LVSHFKTNI
+556 LVSHFKTE

>member
-1 MNFVSIRKKLMF
+1 MNFISIRKKLMF

-22 GVALAFIL
+22 GIALAFIL

-89 LEDSKDKLLSNPNL
+89 LEDSKDKLLSNPNI
-103 SSSVKSTM
+103 SQSVKDTM
-111 ELGST
+111 NLGST
-116 WRKFIEEKVFTLAK
+116 WRKFIEEKVFILAK

-139 VASSENGTV
+139 VASTENGSV

-157 YSNEQAKLREQSIE
+157 YSNEQAKLRDQSIE
-171 KIDQSALLIEYVIF
+171 KIDQSSLQIKYVIF
-185 LSLVVCIIVAII
+185 LSLVICIIVAII

-210 QQIDT
+210 QQIDS
-215 KLKELASQEG
+215 KLKELSSQEG

-236 DEIGAIATSFNKMLE
+236 DEIGTIATSFNKMLE

-261 KTSVEVQTA
+261 KTSVEVQNA
-270 SENMLEKTNT
+270 SENMLEKTNI
-280 SREATLRV
+280 SREATIRI
-288 QSSMSN
+288 QSSMSS
-294 LNASIQS
+294 LNANIQS
-301 QTSSME
+301 QASSME
-307 ESSTAMDDMA
+307 ESSTAMDDMT

-324 ESASSVAE
+324 ESASSVTE
-332 LAVATSEH
+332 LAVTTSEQ
-340 ASDGSTVIQKSVS
+340 ANDGSSVIQKSVS
-353 QMTTIHEAV
+353 QMTTIHDAV

-409 HGKGFAVVADEVR
+409 QGKGFAVVADEVR
-422 KLAEQSQLAA
+422 KLAEQSKTAA
-432 TDINHLLHQIQA
+432 TDINQLLHQIQQ
-444 DTKIANDMMTQGQ
+444 DTETASSMMSQGRS
-457 AEASEG
+457 EAFEG
-463 ITVIRTAGSSFSE
+463 IHVIREAGNSFTT
-476 IVNHINK
+476 IVEQVNK
-483 VSTQMQEMSAT
+483 VSTQMQDISAT

-501 SEEMNAALNNI
+501 AEEMNASLNNI
-512 ASISNEVA
+512 ASISTEVSSETATTAQSAEKKVITMNEM
-520 AETSQTAHS
+520 TQTAKQMKQTVEEL
-529 AGDQV
+529 DQ
-534 NKMSIVANKSSE
+534 
-546 MKTIVQELEV
+546 
-556 LVSHFKTNI
+556 LVSHFKTE

>member
-22 GVALAFIL
+22 GIALAFIL

-89 LEDSKDKLLSNPNL
+89 LEDSKDKLLSNPNA

-116 WRKFIEEKVFTLAK
+116 WRKFVEEKVFTLAK

-185 LSLVVCIIVAII
+185 LSLVICIVAAII

-280 SREATLRV
+280 SREATVRV

-409 HGKGFAVVADEVR
+409 QGKGFAVVADEVR
-422 KLAEQSQLAA
+422 KLAEQSKTAA
-432 TDINHLLHQIQA
+432 TDINQLLHQIQN
-444 DTKIANDMMTQGQ
+444 DTETASSMMSQGRS
-457 AEASEG
+457 EAFEG
-463 ITVIRTAGSSFSE
+463 INVIREAGTSFST
-476 IVNHINK
+476 IVEQVNK
-483 VSTQMQEMSAT
+483 VSTQMQDISAT
-494 AEEMAAS
+494 AEEMSAS
-501 SEEMNAALNNI
+501 AEEMNASLNNI
-512 ASISNEVA
+512 ASISTEV
-520 AETSQTAHS
+520 
-529 AGDQV
+529 
-534 NKMSIVANKSSE
+534 SSE
-546 MKTIVQELEV
+546 TAATAQSAEKKVIVMNEMAVTAGKMKQTVEELDQ
-556 LVSHFKTNI
+556 LVSHFKTE

>member
-22 GVALAFIL
+22 GIALAFIL

-89 LEDSKDKLLSNPNL
+89 LEDSKDKLLSNPNV

-116 WRKFIEEKVFTLAK
+116 WRKFVEEKVFTLAK

-171 KIDQSALLIEYVIF
+171 KIDQSSLGIEYAVF
-185 LSLVVCIIVAII
+185 LSLVICIVVAII

-409 HGKGFAVVADEVR
+409 QGKGFAVVADEVR
-422 KLAEQSQLAA
+422 KLAEQSKTAA
-432 TDINHLLHQIQA
+432 TDINQLLHQIQN
-444 DTKIANDMMTQGQ
+444 DTETASSMMSQGRS
-457 AEASEG
+457 EAFEG
-463 ITVIRTAGSSFSE
+463 INVIREAGTSFTT
-476 IVNHINK
+476 IVEQVNK
-483 VSTQMQEMSAT
+483 VSTQMQDISAT

-501 SEEMNAALNNI
+501 AEEMNASLNNI
-512 ASISNEVA
+512 ASISTEV
-520 AETSQTAHS
+520 
-529 AGDQV
+529 
-534 NKMSIVANKSSE
+534 SSE
-546 MKTIVQELEV
+546 TAATAQSAEKKVIVMNEMAVTAGKMKQTVEELDQ
-556 LVSHFKTNI
+556 LVSHFKTE

>member
-1 MNFVSIRKKLMF
+1 
-13 MMGTICALF
+13 MGMICALF
-22 GVALAFIL
+22 GIALAFIL
-30 FFAIDQSRKAE
+30 FFTMDQSHKAE

-89 LEDSKDKLLSNPNL
+89 LEDTKGQLLSNPNT
-103 SSSVKSTM
+103 SQSVKSTM

-130 EQKWEEALQ
+130 EQKWEQALQ
-139 VASSENGTV
+139 VASTENGTV

-157 YSNEQAKLREQSIE
+157 YTNEQAKLREQSIE
-171 KIDQSALLIEYVIF
+171 KIDQSSLRIEYVVF
-185 LSLVVCIIVAII
+185 LSLVICIVTAII

-280 SREATLRV
+280 SREATIRV

-294 LNASIQS
+294 LNSSIQS

-317 VSVQRIA
+317 ISVQRIA

-332 LAVATSEH
+332 LAVATYEH
-340 ASDGSTVIQKSVS
+340 ANDGSTVIQKSVS

-409 HGKGFAVVADEVR
+409 QGKGFAVVADEVR
-422 KLAEQSQLAA
+422 KLAEQSKTAA
-432 TDINHLLHQIQA
+432 KDINQLLHQIQN
-444 DTKIANDMMTQGQ
+444 DTETASSMMSQGRS
-457 AEASEG
+457 EAFEG
-463 ITVIRTAGSSFSE
+463 ITVVREAGTSFTT
-476 IVNHINK
+476 IVEQVNK
-483 VSTQMQEMSAT
+483 VSTQMQDISAT

-501 SEEMNAALNNI
+501 AEEMNASLNNI
-512 ASISNEVA
+512 ASISNEV
-520 AETSQTAHS
+520 
-529 AGDQV
+529 
-534 NKMSIVANKSSE
+534 SSE
-546 MKTIVQELEV
+546 TAATAQSAEQKVIVMNEMTLTAKQMKQTVEELDQ
-556 LVSHFKTNI
+556 LVSHFKTE

>member
-1 MNFVSIRKKLMF
+1 MSFMSIRKKLLF
-13 MMGTICALF
+13 MMGTVCALF
-22 GVALAFIL
+22 GIALAFIL
-30 FFAIDQSRKAE
+30 FFAIDQTRKAE
-41 TLQKEI
+41 ALQKEI

-79 LDKFNEMSKR
+79 LDKFHEMSKL
-89 LEDSKDKLLSNPNL
+89 LEDKKAQLLSNPNV
-103 SSSVKSTM
+103 SQSVKDTM

-130 EQKWEEALQ
+130 EQKWDEALQ

-185 LSLVVCIIVAII
+185 LSLVICIVVAII

-215 KLKELASQEG
+215 KLKELSSQEG

-261 KTSVEVQTA
+261 KTSVEVQNA

-280 SREATLRV
+280 SLDATIKV
-288 QSSMSN
+288 QNSMSN

-307 ESSTAMDDMA
+307 ESSTAMDDMSI
-317 VSVQRIA
+317 SVQRIA

-332 LAVATSEH
+332 LAVVTSEH
-340 ASDGSTVIQKSVS
+340 ANDGSTVIQKSIS

-409 HGKGFAVVADEVR
+409 QGKGFAVVADEVR
-422 KLAEQSQLAA
+422 KLAEQSKTAA
-432 TDINHLLHQIQA
+432 ADINQLLHQIQN
-444 DTKIANDMMTQGQ
+444 DTETASSMMSQGRS
-457 AEASEG
+457 EAFEG
-463 ITVIRTAGSSFSE
+463 INVIREAGSSFTT
-476 IVNHINK
+476 IVDQVNK
-483 VSTQMQEMSAT
+483 VSTQIQDISAT

-501 SEEMNAALNNI
+501 AEEMNASLNNI
-512 ASISNEVA
+512 ASISNEV
-520 AETSQTAHS
+520 
-529 AGDQV
+529 
-534 NKMSIVANKSSE
+534 SSE
-546 MKTIVQELEV
+546 TAATAQSAEQKVVVMNEMALTAKQMKQTVEELDQ
-556 LVSHFKTNI
+556 LVSHFKTE

>member
-1 MNFVSIRKKLMF
+1 MNFISIRKKLMF
-13 MMGTICALF
+13 MMGMICALF
-22 GVALAFIL
+22 GIALAFIL
-30 FFAIDQSRKAE
+30 FFTMDQSHKAE

-89 LEDSKDKLLSNPNL
+89 LEDTKGQLLSNPNT
-103 SSSVKSTM
+103 SQSVKSTM

-139 VASSENGTV
+139 VASTENGTV

-157 YSNEQAKLREQSIE
+157 YTNEQAKLREQSIE
-171 KIDQSALLIEYVIF
+171 KIDQSSLRIEYVVF
-185 LSLVVCIIVAII
+185 LSLFICIVTAII

-280 SREATLRV
+280 SREATIRV

-294 LNASIQS
+294 LNSSIQS

-317 VSVQRIA
+317 ISVQRIA

-332 LAVATSEH
+332 LAVATYEH
-340 ASDGSTVIQKSVS
+340 ANDGSTVIQKSVS

-409 HGKGFAVVADEVR
+409 QGKGFAVVADEVR
-422 KLAEQSQLAA
+422 KLAEQSKTAA
-432 TDINHLLHQIQA
+432 KDINQLLHQIQN
-444 DTKIANDMMTQGQ
+444 DTETASSMMSQGRS
-457 AEASEG
+457 EAFEG
-463 ITVIRTAGSSFSE
+463 ITVVREAGTSFTT
-476 IVNHINK
+476 IVEQVNK
-483 VSTQMQEMSAT
+483 VSTQMQDISAT

-501 SEEMNAALNNI
+501 AEEMNASLNNI
-512 ASISNEVA
+512 ASISNEV
-520 AETSQTAHS
+520 
-529 AGDQV
+529 
-534 NKMSIVANKSSE
+534 SSE
-546 MKTIVQELEV
+546 TAATAQSAEQKVIMMNEMTLTAKQMKQTVEELDQ
-556 LVSHFKTNI
+556 LVSHFKTE